1 MNLNTTIARFKT
13 KNSKVPLK
21 SELCVGLG
29 RLQLTLA
36 GGGGAAS
43 AALVPVPQSTHLTG
57 GGGGGAAA
65 VSQQGLRVER
75 TAVVLALKLAV
86 RLFCLWHTVPLLIDG
101 NLRTVEI

>member
-1 MNLNTTIARFKT
+1 MELNTSVPRLEGKT
-13 KNSKVPLK
+13 ATTGKSCGYILDGNS
-21 SELCVGLG
+21 S
-29 RLQLTLA
+29 
-36 GGGGAAS
+36 
-43 AALVPVPQSTHLTG
+43 LVLV
-57 GGGGGAAA
+57 AA